1 MLRHGAFPLP
11 LPVKNLVSIFGLVVL
26 LHSAHGQHT
35 HIGAGAATQ
44 TPGTPLQFS
53 SGYTAGATY
62 HLLAKPVGQRYGGF
76 YSLDEQPRPVNSLGW
91 SDYFTFIALSD
102 GQSEEDGPFHAATGS
117 ELHMEIVSVTGP
129 AGAHFG
135 FWDENWSHGNF
146 TPTKSF
152 ATGQPTGSN
161 NTFILTEPL
170 PPHLYNGDPYGHIHN
185 RGWTADVPGDYVV
198 GFRIFDANAIHTPSP
213 IYSFNFQAVAVV
225 STWTLNGS
233 GSWSTSLAGNWSAGV
248 PFGNGSRATFGPAAT
263 APATVSV
270 SGGPLT
276 LGSITFNNANSYTV
290 SGPNTITL
298 ADGTATPTVSV
309 TLGSHTISAPLVLSQ
324 NATVST
330 APGTTLT
337 LTGGLTGGASSLGKT
352 GAGILNLDGTQNYA
366 ALQASAG
373 TTNVDGALGT
383 GTSSVSVTGAGTA
396 LKFGTVSQTLSS
408 LTIGAGSTVTF
419 TSGAASFAGGGKAH
433 ASGGSA
439 AVPEPGSLGLL
450 LTGILGLLS
459 RRRGMRLL
467 PRS

>member
-1 MLRHGAFPLP
+1 M
-11 LPVKNLVSIFGLVVL
+11 KNLLSLLCLAVL
-26 LHSAHGQHT
+26 LHAAHGQHT
-35 HIGAGAATQ
+35 HIGAGAANQ
-44 TPGTPLQFS
+44 TVGTPLQFS

-62 HLLAKPVGQRYGGF
+62 HLLAKPVGQNYGGY
-76 YSLDEQPRPVNSLGW
+76 YSFDGI
-91 SDYFTFIALSD
+91 TFIALSD
-102 GQSEEDGPFHAATGS
+102 GQTEDDGPLHAANGS
-117 ELHMEIVSVTGP
+117 ELHMDIVSVTGP

-135 FWDENWSHGNF
+135 FWDENRVPFYS
-146 TPTKSF
+146 TPSASF
-152 ATGQPTGSN
+152 ETGQPTSSN
-161 NTFILTEPL
+161 NTFSLTEPL
-170 PPHLYNGDPYGHIHN
+170 LPPFYDGDPYGHIHN

-225 STWTLNGS
+225 STWTLNGG
-233 GSWSTSLAGNWSAGV
+233 GSWSTSLAANWSAGV

-298 ADGTATPTVSV
+298 ADGTATPTLSV

-324 NATVST
+324 NASVST

-337 LTGGLTGGASSLGKT
+337 LTGGITGGASSLGKT
-352 GAGILNLDGTQNYA
+352 GDGTLNLDGTQTYA

-373 TTNVDGALGT
+373 ATNVDGALGT
-383 GTSSVSVTGAGTA
+383 GTTAVSATGTGTV
-396 LKFGTVSQTLSS
+396 LRFGTVSQTLSS
-408 LTIGAGSTVTF
+408 LTIGAGATVTF
-419 TSGAASFAGGGKAH
+419 TSGAASFAGGGKAQG
-433 ASGGSA
+433 SGGGA

-459 RRRGMRLL
+459 RRRGMSLL

>member
-1 MLRHGAFPLP
+1 MPRPCCGTGLSPFP

-170 PPHLYNGDPYGHIHN
+170 PPHLYNGDPFGHRHN

-198 GFRIFDANAIHTPSP
+198 GFRIFDANAIHIPSP
-213 IYSFNFQAVAVV
+213 IYSFNFRAVAVV
-225 STWTLNGS
+225 STWTLSGN
-233 GSWSTSLAGNWSAGV
+233 GSWSTSLAANWSAGV

-263 APATVSV
+263 SPATVSM

-276 LGSITFNNANSYTV
+276 LGSITFHNANSYTV

-330 APGTTLT
+330 APGTGLT
-337 LTGGLTGGASSLGKT
+337 LTTVTGGASSLSKT
-352 GAGILNLDGTQNYA
+352 GDGILNLDGTQNYA

-383 GTSSVSVTGAGTA
+383 GTSSASVTGAGTA

-408 LTIGAGSTVTF
+408 LTIGAGSTVTV
-419 TSGAASFAGGGKAH
+419 TSGATSFAGGGKAH

-439 AVPEPGSLGLL
+439 AVPEPGPLALL
-450 LTGILGLLS
+450 LAGVL
-459 RRRGMRLL
+459 RLL
-467 PRS
+467 RPPRR

>member
-35 HIGAGAATQ
+35 HIGAGAASQ

-76 YSLDEQPRPVNSLGW
+76 YSLDEQPRPVGSLGW

-135 FWDENWSHGNF
+135 FWDENWSHGNV
-146 TPTKSF
+146 TPTKPF

-161 NTFILTEPL
+161 NTFILSEPIGD
-170 PPHLYNGDPYGHIHN
+170 GDPFGHRHN
-185 RGWTADVPGDYVV
+185 RGWTADVPGAYVV

-213 IYSFNFQAVAVV
+213 IYSFNFQAFAVV

-233 GSWSTSLAGNWSAGV
+233 GSWSTSLAANWSAGV

-263 APATVSV
+263 SPATVSV

-276 LGSITFNNANSYTV
+276 VGSITFHNTSSYTV
-290 SGPNTITL
+290 SGPHSITL
-298 ADGTATPTVSV
+298 ADGTTTPTLSV
-309 TLGSHTISAPLVLSQ
+309 TLGSHTISAPLVLAQ

-330 APGTTLT
+330 APGTALT
-337 LTGGLTGGASSLGKT
+337 LTGVTGGASSLSKT
-352 GAGILNLDGTQNYA
+352 GDGILNLDGTQNYA
-366 ALQASAG
+366 AFQASAG
-373 TTNVDGALGT
+373 TTNVDDTVGIGA
-383 GTSSVSVTGAGTA
+383 SSVSVTGAGTV
-396 LKFGTVSQTLSS
+396 LKFGTVNQTLSA
-408 LTIGAGSTVTF
+408 LTIGAGATVTF
-419 TSGAASFAGGGKAH
+419 TSGAASFAGGEKVQ
-433 ASGGSA
+433 GSAGNA
-439 AVPEPGSLGLL
+439 AVPEPGSLALL
-450 LTGILGLLS
+450 LAGTCAILV
-459 RRRGMRLL
+459 RRRGM
-467 PRS
+467 PPHPYS

>member
-1 MLRHGAFPLP
+1 
-11 LPVKNLVSIFGLVVL
+11 VKNLVSIFGLVVL

-161 NTFILTEPL
+161 NTFILSDPIGD
-170 PPHLYNGDPYGHIHN
+170 GDPYGHIHN
-185 RGWTADVPGDYVV
+185 RGWTADVPGAYVV

-270 SGGPLT
+270 NGSALT
-276 LGSITFNNANSYTV
+276 VGSITFNNTNSYTV

-298 ADGTATPTVSV
+298 ADGTATPTLGV

-330 APGTTLT
+330 APGTGLT
-337 LTGGLTGGASSLGKT
+337 LTGVTGGASSLSKT
-352 GAGILNLDGTQNYA
+352 GDGILNLDGTQNYA

-408 LTIGAGSTVTF
+408 LTIGAGATVTF
-419 TSGAASFAGGGKAH
+419 TSGAASFAGGGKTQGF
-433 ASGGSA
+433 GGSA
-439 AVPEPGSLGLL
+439 VVPEPGSLALL
-450 LTGILGLLS
+450 LAGSLGLL
-459 RRRGMRLL
+459 RRARR
-467 PRS
+467 

>member
-1 MLRHGAFPLP
+1 M
-11 LPVKNLVSIFGLVVL
+11 KNLLSLLCLAVL
-26 LHSAHGQHT
+26 LHAAHGQHT
-35 HIGAGAATQ
+35 HIGAGAASQ

-53 SGYTAGATY
+53 SGYTAGTTY
-62 HLLAKPVGQRYGGF
+62 HLLAKPVVQDYGGY
-76 YSLDEQPRPVNSLGW
+76 YSLDAQPRPVGSLGW
-91 SDYFTFIALSD
+91 YDYFTFTALSD
-102 GQSEEDGPFHAATGS
+102 GQAEEDGPFHAANGS

-135 FWDENWSHGNF
+135 FWDKNWVSGHL
-146 TPTKSF
+146 TPTQSF
-152 ATGQPTGSN
+152 ETGQPTGSN
-161 NTFILTEPL
+161 NTFILSEPL
-170 PPHLYNGDPYGHIHN
+170 QPPLIPDGDPYGHIHG
-185 RGWTADVPGDYVV
+185 RAWTADVPGDYVV

-225 STWTLNGS
+225 STWTLNGG
-233 GSWSTSLAGNWSAGV
+233 GSWSTSLAANWSAGV

-298 ADGTATPTVSV
+298 ADGTATPTLSV

-324 NATVST
+324 NASVST

-337 LTGGLTGGASSLGKT
+337 LTGGITGGASSLGKT
-352 GAGILNLDGTQNYA
+352 GDGILNLDGTQTYA

-373 TTNVDGALGT
+373 ATNVDGALGT
-383 GTSSVSVTGAGTA
+383 GTTAVSATGTGTV
-396 LKFGTVSQTLSS
+396 LRFGTVSQTLSS
-408 LTIGAGSTVTF
+408 LTIGAGATVTF
-419 TSGAASFAGGGKAH
+419 TSGAASFAGGGKAQG
-433 ASGGSA
+433 SGGGA

-459 RRRGMRLL
+459 RRRGMSLL

>member
-1 MLRHGAFPLP
+1 M
-11 LPVKNLVSIFGLVVL
+11 KNLLSLLCLAVL
-26 LHSAHGQHT
+26 LHAAHGQHT
-35 HIGAGAATQ
+35 HIGAGAASQ
-44 TPGTPLQFS
+44 TVGTPLQFS

-62 HLLAKPVGQRYGGF
+62 HLLAKPVGQNYGGY
-76 YSLDEQPRPVNSLGW
+76 YSFDGI
-91 SDYFTFIALSD
+91 TFIALSD
-102 GQSEEDGPFHAATGS
+102 GQTEDDGPLHAANGS
-117 ELHMEIVSVTGP
+117 ELHMDIVSVTGP

-135 FWDENWSHGNF
+135 FWDENRVPFYS
-146 TPTKSF
+146 TPSASF
-152 ATGQPTGSN
+152 ETGQPTSSN
-161 NTFILTEPL
+161 NTFSLTEPL
-170 PPHLYNGDPYGHIHN
+170 LPPFYDGDPYGHIHN

-225 STWTLNGS
+225 STWTLNGG
-233 GSWSTSLAGNWSAGV
+233 GSWSTSLAANWSAGV

-298 ADGTATPTVSV
+298 ADGTATPTLSV

-324 NATVST
+324 NASVST

-337 LTGGLTGGASSLGKT
+337 LTGGITGGASSLGKT
-352 GAGILNLDGTQNYA
+352 GDGTLNLDGTQTYA

-373 TTNVDGALGT
+373 ATNVDGALGT
-383 GTSSVSVTGAGTA
+383 GTTAVSATGTGTV
-396 LKFGTVSQTLSS
+396 LRFGTVSQTLSS
-408 LTIGAGSTVTF
+408 LTIGAGATVTF
-419 TSGAASFAGGGKAH
+419 TSGAASFAGGGKAQG
-433 ASGGSA
+433 SGGGA

-459 RRRGMRLL
+459 RRRGMSLL